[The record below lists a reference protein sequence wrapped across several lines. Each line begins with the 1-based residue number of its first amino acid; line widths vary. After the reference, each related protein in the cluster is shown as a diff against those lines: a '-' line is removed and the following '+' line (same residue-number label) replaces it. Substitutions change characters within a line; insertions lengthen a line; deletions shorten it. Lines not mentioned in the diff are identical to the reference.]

1 MLLTVPTTPTQTT
14 PMSPEIKIRFGKTRG
29 APVHYFRV
37 QVSWDGGQSF
47 RDTLVMKRDD
57 RDGPDKHDRP
67 YNVEWA
73 ATDALEREAEAALG
87 RLQKRYSAKHTR
99 SELRKLLRSMPRQY
113 VPTDTEIPVDLG
125 VRIAN
130 APFRLERQ
138 YGPLDAWE
146 RESDT
151 AALRKAAMKGSG
163 RTWDRQGK
171 DRLLGLVRSRFPGW
185 LGFRDPRFD
194 GGPYDEV
201 KYKLATVAK
210 ASELLSEQTLRS
222 LIDAGNHST
231 MIERLKT
238 IGRDTN
244 LLFRPYSPGGDL
256 DLLYH
261 EDLDHRRF
269 CEAFLDLLYGDGDAS
284 QRLDR
289 YSDQVRSMS
298 LRPNVNRWAMPS
310 YFLFFLHPDEEVLI
324 KPRTVR
330 TLLELGGWGGK
341 LGVEPSGEEY
351 ARVRTAYS
359 ELREALEEHEPRHM
373 IDVQGFAWVAVQE
386 ANERAMADKRAR
398 EAGHEQNP
406 LIEQAMAE
414 FEQEAD
420 AHNLIERQEL
430 LDRAQGRFEEIFG
443 TVAKIESLSPSDFF
457 DLFNELDT
465 HGGKTSGLFSP
476 NLAFPKNRN
485 TQAYR
490 DFEEDLPAFRE
501 ALVALLHGAGT
512 DAERLDSMWEIG
524 SGVRRYST
532 ASLPIPSA
540 LLFLQT
546 PTKWSGILHMA
557 AKEKKLAAANIAP
570 AVADDAS
577 LGERFV
583 ALERT
588 LIELPLEYGRKNWG
602 PMATAA
608 FFFSPAFERH
618 FADPPDPKHDT
629 DPRSLTSLIQS
640 LKGQGLH
647 FPREAVANYIL
658 ALQTKRFAILTGI
671 SGTGKTRIAT
681 AVAQHFEPVL
691 KGPVGR
697 IPDDAVIREVKPA
710 HIKFARFVLPVAVST
725 HLNIEAKP
733 SPSIGPTL
741 SVRYPRGHAR
751 LRTFLAAGKNPILH
765 FKGDSRQWFQS
776 TFEVG
781 DQFWLRVHPS
791 ETDDPG
797 EIEIGVPEIEVV
809 EQRIDNY
816 VVVPVRPDWVDN
828 RGLLGYLNPLT
839 NEYSTTAF
847 LNLLLRACD
856 EETKATEEGR
866 TPHPFFIILDE
877 MNLAR
882 VEHYFSDFLSALE
895 SGEPIPLH
903 EDETIESGESESGP
917 QVPKELK
924 IPGNVLFTGTVNV
937 DETTYMFSP
946 KVLDRAFTIEF
957 DQVDLDGFTKGKSSD
972 EASGLTLGG
981 AKESLDL
988 LRSGSS
994 GGDDWKPSRDDWLT
1008 FSEETREHQKALLQL
1023 HRTLEAQHRHFGYR
1037 VANEIAR
1044 FVNLARQQAADADVD
1059 AVANAA
1065 FDLALLQKVLPKFHG
1080 TQQELESLLERIFH
1094 FAVHG
1099 GDYSPKQDE
1108 KVESD
1113 VWKVVAGRLTARSK
1127 AKSPAPSDDTGSEA
1141 EESDPDD
1148 AKAPD
1153 ADPLSPVYPR
1163 TGAKVLRMLQRLR
1176 DRGFTSFIE

>member
-1 MLLTVPTTPTQTT
+1 
-14 PMSPEIKIRFGKTRG
+14 MSPEIKIRFGKTRG
-29 APVHYFRV
+29 APEHYFRV
-37 QVSWDGGQSF
+37 QVSWDGEPSF
-47 RDTLVMKRDD
+47 RDALVMKRDD
-57 RDGPDKHDRP
+57 RDGPDRNSTP

-87 RLQKRYSAKHTR
+87 RLQKRYSAKHTKN
-99 SELRKLLRSMPRQY
+99 ELQKLLKGVPRDY

-130 APFRLERQ
+130 APFRLERR

-146 RESDT
+146 QEAD
-151 AALRKAAMKGSG
+151 AATLRKAATTGSS
-163 RTWDRQGK
+163 RKWDRPGK

-194 GGPYDEV
+194 GGSYDEV

-210 ASELLSEQTLRS
+210 AKELLSEQTLRS
-222 LIDAGNHST
+222 LIDAGDHST
-231 MIERLKT
+231 VIERLKT

-269 CEAFLDLLYGDGDAS
+269 CEAFLDLLYGDGDAP

-289 YSDQVRSMS
+289 YSEQVRSMN

-330 TLLELGGWGGK
+330 TLLELGGWGGR

-359 ELREALEEHEPRHM
+359 ELRAALEEHEPRHM

-386 ANERAMADKRAR
+386 ANERAMADKRTR
-398 EAGHEQNP
+398 EAGHEP
-406 LIEQAMAE
+406 DPRIEQAMAE

-420 AHNLIERQEL
+420 AHDLIERQEL

-443 TVAKIESLSPSDFF
+443 TVAKIESLSPGDFF
-457 DLFNELDT
+457 DFFNELDT

-490 DFEEDLPAFRE
+490 DFEDDLPAFRE

-524 SGVRRYST
+524 SGVRRYIT

-557 AKEKKLAAANIAP
+557 AKEKKLAAANIGP

-602 PMATAA
+602 PMTTAA

-658 ALQTKRFAILTGI
+658 ALQTKRCAILTGI

-681 AVAQHFEPVL
+681 AVAQHFEHIEQTRVA
-691 KGPVGR
+691 KISDDTVGVKVQ
-697 IPDDAVIREVKPA
+697 PSYIRHSKL
-710 HIKFARFVLPVAVST
+710 VLPVAISA
-725 HLNIEAKP
+725 HLR
-733 SPSIGPTL
+733 IGAGKGPG
-741 SVRYPRGHAR
+741 SGPDIWVRYPGDRTR
-751 LRTFLAAGKNPILH
+751 LRTYVTAGQHLMLM
-765 FKGDSRQWFQS
+765 FKGDFKKWFQS

-781 DQFWLRVHPS
+781 DRFWIQVHPS
-791 ETDDPG
+791 EAPDSD
-797 EIEIGVPEIEVV
+797 ELEIGVPDTEVV
-809 EQRIDNY
+809 QQRVNNY
-816 VVVPVRPDWVDN
+816 IVVPVRPDWVDN

-839 NEYSTTAF
+839 NEYSTTPF
-847 LNLLLRACD
+847 LNLLLRAHD
-856 EETKATEEGR
+856 EEKRAAAADEK
-866 TPHPFFIILDE
+866 PHPFFVILDE

-917 QVPKELK
+917 QVPRRLK
-924 IPGNVLFTGTVNV
+924 VPGNVLFTGTVNV

-957 DQVDLDGFTKGKSSD
+957 DQVDLEGFTTGESSED
-972 EASGLTLGG
+972 PSGLNLDGDP
-981 AKESLDL
+981 ASLDL
-988 LRSGSS
+988 LVSS
-994 GGDDWKPSRDDWLT
+994 SSAGDDWKPSHEDWVK
-1008 FSEETREHQKALLQL
+1008 FSEETDGHHKALLHL
-1023 HRTLEAQHRHFGYR
+1023 HGILAAQHRHFGYR

-1044 FVNLARQQAADADVD
+1044 FVNLAREQAKDTKVAVD
-1059 AVANAA
+1059 AA
-1065 FDLALLQKVLPKFHG
+1065 FDLALLQKVLPKLHG
-1080 TQQELESLLERIFH
+1080 TQQELQTLLEQIFR
-1094 FAVHG
+1094 FSVHG
-1099 GDYSPKQDE
+1099 GSYRPKPNQT
-1108 KVESD
+1108 VELD
-1113 VWKVVAGRLTARSK
+1113 NWEVTAGRLMARSK
-1127 AKSPAPSDDTGSEA
+1127 SEAKSGDASS
-1141 EESDPDD
+1141 ESDEPGSDD
-1148 AKAPD
+1148 AKVPPAGVQ
-1153 ADPLSPVYPR
+1153 SPVYPR